1 MNSPFHRLYH
11 EQEGQVIILVA
22 ALLFGLLGMAAL
34 SLDLGFAMH
43 AQRELQASTDAAAT
57 AGALDLSNNL
67 SSTTA
72 YQSAYCT
79 SGVDNNGFKS
89 AGYASLKCPS
99 GSSYGANSAADLP
112 GVTMVTDSTATYPV
126 AACLSQLTAL
136 GLACD
141 NTAGANAIA
150 VEEQVT
156 VPTFFGKIFGIKS
169 IPLKAQALAAMKG
182 GTPTPANIMVIVD
195 STASMATTDNKCA
208 SDTGISSP
216 SREDCSK
223 YGVRTLLTSL
233 APCTAGAT
241 SCASTSVVDQVTL
254 LTFPGLASS
263 SDAPYD
269 YNNCGNNF
277 QSSYVAPYAGP
288 PTSQPPYFTI
298 VQNASDYKS
307 TSTTLNGA
315 SSDIVKG
322 VDWKDGNSC
331 NNTQYGIQ
339 NPGGEG
345 TYYAGVITE
354 AQSDLSAITGARAKM
369 QGAIILLSDGAANSN
384 WVSGGPSNG
393 SQFTS
398 ATPSSY
404 GKQECHQAITAAQT
418 AASTKNAVGL
428 DTWVYAVAYGATN
441 STSDCSTDTS
451 PTITPCTTLG
461 GGETTGGGGT
471 QGIASDANKFYS
483 DDASG
488 NCLSPAHPTITDLGT
503 IFTNISYDF
512 LTTRLLPVSWY
523 NGGTW

>member
-11 EQEGQVIILVA
+11 EQEGQVIFLVA
-22 ALLFGLLGMAAL
+22 ALMVGLLGMAAI
-34 SLDLGFAMH
+34 SIDLGFAMH
-43 AQRELQASTDAAAT
+43 AQRELQASADAAAT
-57 AGALDLSNNL
+57 AAALDLSNNL
-67 SSTTA
+67 SSNTA
-72 YQSAYCT
+72 YQSAYCA

-89 AGYASLKCPS
+89 AGYGSVVCPNGKSS
-99 GSSYGANSAADLP
+99 GQNVFSDLS
-112 GVTMVTDSTATYPV
+112 GVTMVSDSTATYPV

-141 NTAGANAIA
+141 NAASANAIA
-150 VEEQVT
+150 VMETVT
-156 VPTFFGKIFGIKS
+156 VPTFFGKVFGISS
-169 IPLKAQALAAMKG
+169 ITLKAQSLAAMKG
-182 GTPTPANIMVIVD
+182 GTPTPANIMMVVD
-195 STASMATTDNKCA
+195 STASMGTTDTSCA

-216 SREDCSK
+216 TREDCSK
-223 YGVRTLLTSL
+223 YGVRTLLKGL
-233 APCTAGAT
+233 APCPGGAT
-241 SCASTSVVDQVTL
+241 SCASASVVDQVTL

-288 PTSQPPYFTI
+288 PSSQPPYFTI
-298 VQNASDYKS
+298 VANASDYKS
-307 TSTTLNGA
+307 SSSTLNGA
-315 SSDIVKG
+315 SSNIVKA
-322 VDWKDGNSC
+322 VDWTDGNSC
-331 NNTQYGIQ
+331 TKTQYGIQ
-339 NPGGEG
+339 DPGGEG

-354 AQSDLSAITGARAKM
+354 ALSDLTAITGARAKM
-369 QGAIILLSDGAANSN
+369 QGAIILLSDGAANST
-384 WVSGGPSNG
+384 WCSPCTG
-393 SQFTS
+393 SQKMQFTS
-398 ATPSSY
+398 TTPSSY
-404 GKQECHQAITAAQT
+404 GQQECHQAISAAQT
-418 AASTKNAVGL
+418 AANTENSVGL
-428 DTWVYAVAYGATN
+428 KTWVYAVAYGATT

-483 DDASG
+483 DKVN
-488 NCLSPAHPTITDLGT
+488 NCVSQAHPDITDLGA